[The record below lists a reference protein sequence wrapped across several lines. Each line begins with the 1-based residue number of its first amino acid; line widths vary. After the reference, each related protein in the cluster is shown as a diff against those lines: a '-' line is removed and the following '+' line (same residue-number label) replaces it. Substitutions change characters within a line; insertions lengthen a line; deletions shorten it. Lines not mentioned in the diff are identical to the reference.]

1 MIGDVYIDKP
11 ITTDDYHP
19 EQKIEVDQ
27 KVFEQPKERTLL
39 DDLKDNADEKKSQ
52 DNNQTKYEKIS
63 LADLLN
69 EDDF

>member
-39 DDLKDNADEKKSQ
+39 DDLKDNADEK
-52 DNNQTKYEKIS
+52 NRKIIIR
-63 LADLLN
+63 LN
-69 EDDF
+69 MKRLV

>member
-1 MIGDVYIDKP
+1 MKLENIGLGIDV
-11 ITTDDYHP
+11 
-19 EQKIEVDQ
+19 ENV
-27 KVFEQPKERTLL
+27 ERFKKYTQ
-39 DDLKDNADEKKSQ
+39 KDNADEKKSQ